1 MMQIVHQMRERLQK
15 KYQVI
20 PDSLLKKV
28 IGEIPRLLVIN
39 FLCAILVTFVM
50 RNGSSLLEN
59 LVFSNAIGF
68 SCHALIRVADRL
80 IWGKAQRNMFAF
92 YLLCIFL
99 APVGFTLGS
108 VIGALIF
115 SYPVSEVLHF
125 QSNYIS
131 AFIALSCLI
140 SVIAAWSFW
149 NKIKI
154 AELIA
159 NAEKEKAR
167 TASIERQ
174 AMQAQLQLLQAQ
186 IEPHMLFNTLAN
198 LQGLIAIDTDRAQH
212 MLAQLIVYLRA
223 TLSSSRAENI
233 SLKQE
238 FILIQ
243 AYLDLL
249 AIRMGKRLR
258 YTLDLPSGL
267 EEEKIPP
274 MLLQPLVEN
283 AIKHG
288 LEPKVEGGQITISV
302 RKNNNEITLEVS
314 DTGLGLA
321 FNFEKNISIDR
332 DRAHVGNANI
342 RERLFALF
350 GEQATFLL
358 KSNVPEGAI
367 ATITLPALA

>member
-1 MMQIVHQMRERLQK
+1 MRERLQK

-20 PDSLLKKV
+20 PDSLLKKI

-39 FLCAILVTFVM
+39 FLCAILVTFIM
-50 RNGSSLLEN
+50 RNGSSFLEN

-115 SYPVSEVLHF
+115 SYPVGEVLHF

-288 LEPKVEGGQITISV
+288 LEPKVEGGEITVSV
-302 RKNNNEITLEVS
+302 RKNNNQILLEVS

-342 RERLFALF
+342 RERLLALF
-350 GEQATFLL
+350 GEQATFNL
-358 KSNVPEGAI
+358 KSNLPEGAI